1 MFTGNLEFMG
11 NDILVRYF
19 NGTWRIKRDG
29 GFFSLMYWNKYRN
42 SWEYSGIVE
51 GTLKKVLQRV
61 QGGPI

>member
-1 MFTGNLEFMG
+1 MFTGSLEFMG
-11 NDILVRYF
+11 HNILVRYF
-19 NGTWRIKRDG
+19 NNTWRIRKDC
-29 GFFSLMYWNKYRN
+29 GFFFLMYWDKYRN